1 MSYSVMSFTLYLKRI
16 NYMNYL
22 LDVGVKE
29 LSMVHYFLGNPVPF
43 FPLRCMQRV
52 WGSQGSLFAEY
63 TGQSL
68 NNHCSCFPNFCLGD
82 VMLCIVAFVFIYCLS
97 SVMFVFICRILSG
110 IILYCLFCLTDLV
123 YRTEFFVWPCFFSVR
138 KWWCHEWN
146 VEFLGT

>member
-29 LSMVHYFLGNPVPF
+29 LSMVHYFLSNPVPF

-82 VMLCIVAFVFIYCLS
+82 VMLCIVAFVFINCLS

-110 IILYCLFCLTDLV
+110 IILYCLF
-123 YRTEFFVWPCFFSVR
+123 VWLILFTVQS
-138 KWWCHEWN
+138 
-146 VEFLGT
+146 FLSGPVSFQSGSGGVMNEMWSF